1 MNPADLLATT
11 LRQAASLMFVAY
23 GGLFSYHVGVI
34 NIAMEAE
41 MLAGAFAGLVVTAW
55 TGSVEVGLLG
65 AIVAACL
72 IGMIFSLLTEGLRA
86 NMVTAALGLITLTT
100 ALTRLLMWLITGSRG
115 AFVPQELA
123 PLPTVGIP
131 LLSSVPLL
139 QAFSGHSVLVYG
151 AWMAWVFTSLLLY
164 RTPLGL
170 RIRSVGENPEAAR
183 AIGLRIESVRVIAQL
198 LCAVLCGL
206 GGAQLSL
213 GDLRLFT
220 SGMTAGKGFIALA
233 AIYFGRG
240 RPALTTLACL
250 LFGFFDG
257 LQARLQLWTNIP
269 PQLTQMIPFLSVV
282 MILVFIS
289 WRETQRK
296 ARRRRA

>member
-11 LRQAASLMFVAY
+11 LRQAAPLMFAAY

-41 MLAGAFAGLVVTAW
+41 MLAGAFAGLVVAAW
-55 TGSVEVGLLG
+55 SGSVGMGLL
-65 AIVAACL
+65 AAVAAACL
-72 IGMIFSLLTEGLRA
+72 IGTIFTFLTEGLRA
-86 NMVTAALGLITLTT
+86 NMVTAALGLNILTT

-123 PLPTVGIP
+123 ALPIMEIP
-131 LLSSVPLL
+131 LVSSVPLL
-139 QAFSGHSVLVYG
+139 QALSGHSLLVYG
-151 AWMAWVFTSLLLY
+151 AWIAWIFTTLLFY

-170 RIRSVGENPEAAR
+170 RIRAAGENPEAAR
-183 AIGLRIESVRVIAQL
+183 AIGLRVESVRASAQL
-198 LCAVLCGL
+198 LCAALCGL

-269 PQLTQMIPFLSVV
+269 PQLTQMIPFISVV

-289 WRETQRK
+289 WREAQRK
-296 ARRRRA
+296 ARRART